1 MRHSVS
7 LSLLALLAAGASG
20 LSAQGISTTPGV
32 DSAGIAAVRNN
43 YMKLFAAGDA
53 AGLAGLFI
61 PDGTIDQF
69 GVPRMKG
76 RTQIEAGFKTA
87 FGMQQPKSLD
97 IVPLR
102 ITPATASLVG
112 EIGTY
117 HEMDTLNGKTV
128 HAWGRY
134 VVSMAKD
141 STGAWRLGYVMGFP
155 DSTKTDK

>member
-1 MRHSVS
+1 MRQSIS
-7 LSLLALLAAGASG
+7 LPLLALLAAGVPR

-32 DSAGIAAVRNN
+32 DSAGIAVVRNS
-43 YMKLFAAGDA
+43 YMKLFAAADV
-53 AGLAGLFI
+53 AGLAGLFT

-69 GVPRMKG
+69 GAPRMKG
-76 RTQIEAGFKTA
+76 RAAIEAGFKAA
-87 FGMQQPKSLD
+87 FGMQQPKSLE

-102 ITPATASLVG
+102 ITPATASLAA

-117 HEMDTLNGKTV
+117 HEMNTLKGKTV

-134 VVSMAKD
+134 VVSLAKD
-141 STGAWRLGYVMGFP
+141 STGAWHLGYVMGFP

>member
-1 MRHSVS
+1 MR
-7 LSLLALLAAGASG
+7 
-20 LSAQGISTTPGV
+20 
-32 DSAGIAAVRNN
+32 
-43 YMKLFAAGDA
+43 LFAAADA
-53 AGLAGLFI
+53 AGLAGLFTS
-61 PDGTIDQF
+61 DGTVDQF

-87 FGMQQPKSLD
+87 FGVQQPKSLD

-102 ITPATASLVG
+102 LTPATPNLVG

-117 HEMDTLNGKTV
+117 HEMDVLKGKTV
-128 HAWGRY
+128 HVWGGN
-134 VVSMAKD
+134 VVSIAKD